1 MDVSFITS
9 IFDAIIYYLK
19 LDLYDKHSLQ
29 IN

>member
-9 IFDAIIYYLK
+9 IFDEIIYYLK
-19 LDLYDKHSLQ
+19 LDLYDKHSQQ